1 MPCES
6 NGEKRGGFV
15 ICEKCADGIEKI
27 GDGTTWK
34 ELFYIEKEKQTE
46 IMLHDTGPLEQRRRM
61 GFKSLNSISH
71 KTQLLKT
78 APREY
83 S

>member
-6 NGEKRGGFV
+6 NGEERGSFA
-15 ICEKCADGIEKI
+15 ICEKGADGIEKI
-27 GDGTTWK
+27 GDGATWK

-46 IMLHDTGPLEQRRRM
+46 IMLRDTGPLEQRRRM

-71 KTQLLKT
+71 KTHLLET
-78 APREY
+78 VPREY